1 MKLIFKVYKKN
12 NEIILTGYY
21 EKKAKKS
28 FQKSL
33 VKDTK
38 IFMKKEKKRAY
49 IFENNIEILLKKKK
63 KRKVNMVVND
73 INVSLV
79 Y

>member
-12 NEIILTGYY
+12 EIILTGYY
-21 EKKAKKS
+21 EKKNKAKKS

-38 IFMKKEKKRAY
+38 FHVPPHKSHVTPQNNFFFQFFFY
-49 IFENNIEILLKKKK
+49 IFVLGI
-63 KRKVNMVVND
+63 
-73 INVSLV
+73 
-79 Y
+79 

>member
-1 MKLIFKVYKKN
+1 MKLIFKAYKKKN

-33 VKDTK
+33 MKGTK
-38 IFMKKEKKRAY
+38 IFMKKEKKKRLCFREQY
-49 IFENNIEILLKKKK
+49 RNPSEEEIKKKGQYG
-63 KRKVNMVVND
+63 RE
-73 INVSLV
+73 
-79 Y
+79 

>member
-1 MKLIFKVYKKN
+1 MKLIFKAYKKKN

-21 EKKAKKS
+21 ENKAKKS

-38 IFMKKEKKRAY
+38 IFMKKEKKSAY
-49 IFENNIEILLKKKK
+49 IFENNIEIPLKKK
-63 KRKVNMVVND
+63 
-73 INVSLV
+73 
-79 Y
+79 